1 MIKAEADF
9 FFLIKKLKDDNKINM
24 TSVLGGTEWFRVRT
38 EDIEEIKSAVNTVAN
53 RYLIKTT

>member
-1 MIKAEADF
+1 
-9 FFLIKKLKDDNKINM
+9 M